1 MIVEEQSNNPGIE
14 EPLICLEISG
24 LFCYG
29 VIFMSILNQIAQ
41 KTERA
46 KEERK
51 KEKINKHRCKGCS
64 FGSWTGTKYYCPFS
78 SCAKESLRR

>member
-1 MIVEEQSNNPGIE
+1 MIVEEQSNNPDIE
-14 EPLICLEISG
+14 ERLNCSEISG
-24 LFCYG
+24 LFYYG
-29 VIFMSILNQIAQ
+29 VIFMSILDQVA
-41 KTERA
+41 KKAERA
-46 KEERK
+46 MEERK